1 MAEKVTFVSVNLRG
15 AQLAEKRKDVL
26 NFLKQKRYS
35 IYFLQDTHFTKRE
48 ENYIRS
54 QWGFECFF
62 SSFSSE
68 SRGCAIM
75 FNNNFEYK
83 LHSKETDLEGNK
95 LVLDITI
102 NGKRVTLINIYGPNR
117 DNPEFFSSI
126 RTDIERMGNP
136 VILAGDFNLVLDP
149 NIDLLNYKNVNNPQA
164 RNKVIEIISECGLLD
179 CWRELNAEKQSLHG
193 RGQIL
198 TKELDLTIFSF
209 RKTSLVI

>member
-1 MAEKVTFVSVNLRG
+1 MTMAEKVTFVSVNLRG

-126 RTDIERMGNP
+126 RT
-136 VILAGDFNLVLDP
+136 VYIL
-149 NIDLLNYKNVNNPQA
+149 
-164 RNKVIEIISECGLLD
+164 RNRLRTLI
-179 CWRELNAEKQSLHG
+179 
-193 RGQIL
+193 
-198 TKELDLTIFSF
+198 
-209 RKTSLVI
+209 